1 MCYFAESFVYV
12 IESIFT
18 VNTHFF
24 GEISFM
30 ATSTVM
36 KLSIATIGT
45 AFITLGTVNT
55 AQAGLINFDTDAN
68 GNPINAP
75 SIFIDSTALTN
86 LYAPLG
92 VNFSGPAQLSGGSIL
107 NQSSNF
113 GVSALS
119 GSNFLAFNRGSI
131 LSDGGLPTDPE
142 TISFT
147 DLIGDF
153 SIFASGG
160 SNSNTFQLQ
169 AFDINNLLLG
179 TATITTAV
187 GEWGQLSFSS
197 SLGNISRVLL
207 TGIGANNTFVYDN
220 LSFTPASKSV
230 PEPGSVLGLLAF
242 GACGATSLLKRKQQ
256 YKAASKA

>member
-1 MCYFAESFVYV
+1 
-12 IESIFT
+12 
-18 VNTHFF
+18 
-24 GEISFM
+24 M
-30 ATSTVM
+30 ATSIVM

-45 AFITLGTVNT
+45 ALITLGTFST
-55 AQAGLINFDTDAN
+55 AQAGLINFDIDAS

-75 SIFIDSTALTN
+75 SGFLDSTALTN

-92 VNFSGPAQLSGGSIL
+92 VNFSGPVQLSGGSIL
-107 NQSSNF
+107 DQLGNF

-119 GSNFLAFNRGSI
+119 GSNFLAFNRDVF

-147 DLIGDF
+147 DLIRDF

-160 SNSNTFQLQ
+160 FESNTFQLQ

-179 TATITTAV
+179 TDAITTAV

-197 SLGNISRVLL
+197 SLDNISRVIL
-207 TGIGANNTFVYDN
+207 TGIGGDNAFVYDN

-230 PEPGSVLGLLAF
+230 PESGSVLGLLAF
-242 GACGATSLLKRKQQ
+242 GAYGATSLLKRKQQ
-256 YKAASKA
+256 HKAASKA